1 MIIPPYLVP
10 GDTVALAAPARKI
23 SEQEI
28 LPAEN
33 WLKSEGFNVFYD
45 DRLFAEEHQF
55 AGSDQVRADYFQ
67 SLLDNDDVK
76 LIWCVRGGY
85 GSARIIDRL
94 DFPSVDQH
102 AGTGC
107 RHDVSGR
114 YRSSI
119 SECYGKNFQ
128 ELQTSST

>member
-10 GDTVALAAPARKI
+10 GDMVALAAPARKI

-76 LIWCVRGGY
+76 LIWCVRGVMV
-85 GSARIIDRL
+85 L
-94 DFPSVDQH
+94 PV
-102 AGTGC
+102 
-107 RHDVSGR
+107 
-114 YRSSI
+114 
-119 SECYGKNFQ
+119 
-128 ELQTSST
+128 SSTDWISPTFVSIRNGYAVIATSPFSTVIFSGI